1 MASFEEHLTKLEKVV
16 AQLESGDLTLEDS
29 VRLFEEG
36 VALSEACK
44 KELEVAE
51 GKIQLLVQRGKHM
64 VPTEFK

>member
-1 MASFEEHLTKLEKVV
+1 
-16 AQLESGDLTLEDS
+16 

-36 VALSEACK
+36 VQLSDACK